1 MRRADRRPAGAWIRD
16 AWLADEA
23 LGLIAGLHAS
33 LTGTRHPMLT
43 ALEAGSEVVGRLYE
57 LPEVLGDRL
66 RSEGWPAHSR
76 WRLTADDGLELA

>member
-1 MRRADRRPAGAWIRD
+1 MRRADRRPAGSWIRD

-23 LGLIAGLHAS
+23 LALTADLHEV
-33 LTGTRHPMLT
+33 LTGATYPMVA